1 MNLSHRYLF
10 LGLIFRTQVKNEPQ
24 ALSTSLE
31 FFQLGLKSKNEV
43 VMGGEYQGWVGQG
56 RELFQGEERNE
67 EGEVEAEE
75 VRESY
80 NVRNISDS
88 GKFPDQTCPELR
100 SAKAGARFK
109 NLLKIHQFDFFFG

>member
-1 MNLSHRYLF
+1 
-10 LGLIFRTQVKNEPQ
+10 
-24 ALSTSLE
+24 
-31 FFQLGLKSKNEV
+31 
-43 VMGGEYQGWVGQG
+43 MGGEYQGWVGQG

-67 EGEVEAEE
+67 DEVKAEE

-100 SAKAGARFK
+100 SAKAEGHFK
-109 NLLKIHQFDFFFG
+109 NLL